1 MALGRTADA
10 QVSVDCN
17 SNPSALQSAVASNT
31 PGTSFAITGLCQG
44 TVSVGTSLALLNHL
58 GSDTLQTSDG
68 IQGELVITG
77 SALVLIDGITLEGTA
92 SDTGLPDILEVLG
105 TPTVGIENSRIIN
118 GQRMGLNINGGAT
131 VVIANTTI
139 SGNGIAH
146 VAGQSD
152 GISAVSAAILLGGT
166 NSDGSVD
173 PTQAVT
179 IANNFGNGIGLFGHG
194 HLAMAGGIIQ
204 NNGGNQ
210 AFLAGASDL
219 ELVGTQVFQ
228 NQTPSMPGAFAIQAL
243 GGSTVGLFSGSV
255 VSGGGVAG
263 AVLVASAGSLFM
275 NGALLANTSLSVP
288 TIQISGSSNGVL
300 GGGNT
305 IQNTQSGGTVLQIDH
320 ASSFQQVGLAGYMPE
335 LLAGIHIAPA
345 PDSLCFRAR
354 AESVRYRHGHD
365 LRQSVFDVERAGWE
379 LHSGAAELVASPLGR
394 RDDFRR
400 GPVGLCAQRQRGQ
413 QHDHDPAGIERLL
426 QSFPGRVGRDRRR
439 RQCRLRLRGHAECA
453 CHGQSQYLAG
463 GRAAGRDRQ
472 PRGRAQRDLARLLGA
487 VTQTKKLC
495 VRNFPGEG
503 KRRRH
508 EAAPAPPT
516 PCDRSEGGRLTDH
529 DHVAASTTDLAGH
542 KKGTAF
548 PPIGSRGP
556 ENGGKKDERGAQPH
570 RHSVVRF
577 EWTHDD
583 RHANTVF
590 WHRACVRKRG

>member
-219 ELVGTQVFQ
+219 EFVGTQVFQ

-345 PDSLCFRAR
+345 PDSLSGSAFVQ
-354 AESVRYRHGHD
+354 EQSQFDIGMGTISGNPSLTWSVPAGNCILVQQNSS
-365 LRQSVFDVERAGWE
+365 LRLSGGVTI
-379 LHSGAAELVASPLGR
+379 SGAAPSACALNGNAVSSTITIQQESNGFFNLSQGGLDEIDGGGNVACAFAGMPNAHVTGKANISPAAAQ
-394 RDDFRR
+394 
-400 GPVGLCAQRQRGQ
+400 PV
-413 QHDHDPAGIERLL
+413 
-426 QSFPGRVGRDRRR
+426 V
-439 RQCRLRLRGHAECA
+439 
-453 CHGQSQYLAG
+453 
-463 GRAAGRDRQ
+463 
-472 PRGRAQRDLARLLGA
+472 
-487 VTQTKKLC
+487 
-495 VRNFPGEG
+495 
-503 KRRRH
+503 
-508 EAAPAPPT
+508 
-516 PCDRSEGGRLTDH
+516 
-529 DHVAASTTDLAGH
+529 
-542 KKGTAF
+542 
-548 PPIGSRGP
+548 IGSLAAALNATSPGCLGP
-556 ENGGKKDERGAQPH
+556 
-570 RHSVVRF
+570 
-577 EWTHDD
+577 
-583 RHANTVF
+583 
-590 WHRACVRKRG
+590 